1 MNIDLTREEIAK
13 ILKEKFGEASFRVFY
28 TQSDKCWEGENNQEI
43 HNRSRSKE
51 TWQGICCLYFNK
63 C

>member
-28 TQSDKCWEGENNQEI
+28 TQSDKCWEVENNQKISELKTPPE
-43 HNRSRSKE
+43 KE
-51 TWQGICCLYFNK
+51 SHVLYFDF
-63 C
+63 